1 LNEPR
6 WREALRRPDGAAIIR
21 VVTANDSDVAAPVE
35 VGATARAAAFER
47 VVFFSDAVFAIAI
60 TLLVLDLKVP
70 ALPGNA
76 SSRAIGDALAGDA
89 PSFLAFALSFAV
101 IGLYWLAHWRKFQ
114 LIVRVNQRL
123 LVLNLALLGS
133 VVFIPFPTSLI
144 AIFGDSLSTA
154 IYAISLAV
162 TGILGSATLWYAWR
176 AGLVDP
182 RFSELIV
189 RNYTARG
196 LIVPGV
202 FLVSL
207 LVLAVMG
214 PTACRVSWIA
224 IPFAQAIVRRRF
236 GQRARVHF

>member
-1 LNEPR
+1 M
-6 WREALRRPDGAAIIR
+6 
-21 VVTANDSDVAAPVE
+21 TANDGDVAAPVE
-35 VGATARAAAFER
+35 IGDTERAAAFER

-76 SSRAIGDALAGDA
+76 SSHSIGDALAGDA
-89 PSFLAFALSFAV
+89 PSFLAFGLSFGV

-114 LIVRVNQRL
+114 LIVRANQRL
-123 LVLNLALLGS
+123 LALNLALLGS

-144 AIFGDSLSTA
+144 ANFGDSLSTA

-162 TGILGSATLWYAWR
+162 TGILGSVTLWYAWR

-182 RFSELIV
+182 RFSAEVV

-196 LIVPGV
+196 LVVPGV

-207 LVLAVMG
+207 LVLALIG
-214 PTACRVSWIA
+214 PTACKVSWIA
-224 IPFAQAIVRRRF
+224 IPIAQAVVSRRF
-236 GQRARVHF
+236 GQRAQVHF

>member
-1 LNEPR
+1 
-6 WREALRRPDGAAIIR
+6 LRHHDGAAIIR
-21 VVTANDSDVAAPVE
+21 DVTANDGDTAAPVE
-35 VGATARAAAFER
+35 VGDTERAAAFER

-76 SSRAIGDALAGDA
+76 SSRAIGDALAGEA

-114 LIVRVNQRL
+114 LIVRANQRL

-144 AIFGDSLSTA
+144 ATFGDSLSTA

-182 RFSELIV
+182 RMSALVV
-189 RNYTARG
+189 RNNTARG
-196 LIVPGV
+196 LVVPGV
-202 FLVSL
+202 FLASL
-207 LVLAVMG
+207 LVLALIG
-214 PTACRVSWIA
+214 PTACKVSWIA
-224 IPFAQAIVRRRF
+224 VPIAQAVVSRRF
-236 GQRARVHF
+236 GQRGQVHF